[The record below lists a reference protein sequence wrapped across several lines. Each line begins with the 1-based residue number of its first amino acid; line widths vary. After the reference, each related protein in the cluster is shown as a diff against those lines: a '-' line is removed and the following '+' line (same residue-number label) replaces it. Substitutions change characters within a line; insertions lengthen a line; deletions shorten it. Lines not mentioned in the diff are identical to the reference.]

1 MGRESQLARVWAL
14 DGARHTALKSPAGAI
29 VSRRVRGFMGSV
41 IGGCGGVRFSVVTL
55 APVWCGP
62 RRELATPLKCQVG
75 ALEKW
80 RKLHL
85 LLICIELKQD

>member
-29 VSRRVRGFMGSV
+29 VSRRVRGVMGSV

-75 ALEKW
+75 ALKSGGS
-80 RKLHL
+80 
-85 LLICIELKQD
+85 CTC

>member
-1 MGRESQLARVWAL
+1 VGRESQLARVWAL

-29 VSRRVRGFMGSV
+29 VSRRVRGVMGSV

-62 RRELATPLKCQVG
+62 RRELATHLKCQVG
-75 ALEKW
+75 ALKSGGS
-80 RKLHL
+80 
-85 LLICIELKQD
+85 CTCC